1 MTSTPSNH
9 PGTSADVF
17 LRKLRTETAP
27 MHSSLEANAVSTS
40 LMSPALDEKIYKR
53 YLTVMGEVVAF
64 TEKVIFPAVQDI
76 VPDLHERHKL
86 QHIHADLASLT
97 SQEQQQPALFHPDE
111 KAFNVPFALGYM
123 YVIEGSTLGGRVILK
138 HVQEKLK
145 LDEHRGASF
154 FAGYGAETGVKWKN
168 FLSNLTNYAERSG
181 NGDEIIKGAVH
192 AFAAIDRYFAANSQ
206 YEH

>member
-1 MTSTPSNH
+1 
-9 PGTSADVF
+9 
-17 LRKLRTETAP
+17 
-27 MHSSLEANAVSTS
+27 MHSALEANAVSTS
-40 LMSPALDEKIYKR
+40 LMSPALDENIYKR
-53 YLTVMGEVVAF
+53 YLTLMGEVVAF

-76 VPDLHERHKL
+76 VPDIHERYKL
-86 QHIHADLASLT
+86 QHIHADLTTLS
-97 SQEQQQPALFHPDE
+97 SQAEQQPALFHPEE

-154 FAGYGAETGVKWKN
+154 FAGYGSETGVKWKN

-192 AFAAIDRYFAANSQ
+192 AFAAIDRYFAANSK
-206 YEH
+206 YEN

>member
-1 MTSTPSNH
+1 MTSTPLNH
-9 PGTSADVF
+9 PGTSADAF
-17 LRKLRTETAP
+17 LRKLRTETTP
-27 MHSSLEANAVSTS
+27 MHSALEANAVSTS

-53 YLTVMGEVVAF
+53 YLTLMGEVVAF

-97 SQEQQQPALFHPDE
+97 SQEQQPALFHPDE

-138 HVQEKLK
+138 HVQDKLK

-181 NGDEIIKGAVH
+181 NGDGIIKGAVH

-206 YEH
+206 HEH